1 MSPTVLPAF
10 SLAWSIRGAQYTNC
24 VSKSGLVGAPD
35 ECFCIQRYVPF
46 AQITMSAGKYVAL
59 SVQKLVCLVDCTSIF
74 Q

>member
-46 AQITMSAGKYVAL
+46 AQITMSAGK
-59 SVQKLVCLVDCTSIF
+59 
-74 Q
+74 